1 VLRPGHELLGRL
13 TIAISAGARR
23 STGIRPELRR
33 AVHSDRAPPLARDK
47 GAAFWHYFGNHS
59 DCFGGGSAMKI
70 LRLVAIAALV
80 LSSSSALAQRWR
92 PYANPE
98 EGFQMMIPGEFELE
112 IVDYT
117 TEYGIVVPA
126 HIYRHRN
133 ADGVYQMTVIDYR
146 DSQRL
151 HEARIKALD
160 DVYLPV
166 YGQVDVRGSMAYAA
180 RKIRERAA
188 TVEYDNYH
196 YINRVD
202 GHQLH
207 TTNPDGTRTFAGIY
221 LHRSRLYILEA
232 TINPGAP
239 PGGMFQQSLE
249 FIDENGEPMTYRNF
263 EDVVKVLG
271 VEKR

>member
-1 VLRPGHELLGRL
+1 MR
-13 TIAISAGARR
+13 
-23 STGIRPELRR
+23 
-33 AVHSDRAPPLARDK
+33 
-47 GAAFWHYFGNHS
+47 
-59 DCFGGGSAMKI
+59 I
-70 LRLVAIAALV
+70 LRLILIASIVVFSGA
-80 LSSSSALAQRWR
+80 AAAQKWR
-92 PYANPE
+92 PFASTE
-98 EGFQMMIPGEFELE
+98 DGFQMMIPGEFE
-112 IVDYT
+112 IQTIDYP

-126 HIYRHRN
+126 RVYRHEN
-133 ADGVYQMTVIDYR
+133 AGGIYTMTVVDYR
-146 DSQRL
+146 DSQQL

-166 YGQVDVRGSMAYAA
+166 YGQVDVRGSIAFAA
-180 RKIRERAA
+180 RRIRERAA

-207 TTNPDGTRTFAGIY
+207 TTNPDGTRTFAGLY

-232 TINPGAP
+232 TINPGSP

-249 FIDENGEPMTYRNF
+249 FIDENGEPYTYRNF

-271 VEKR
+271 VERR